1 MPNKTFPY
9 TNFKEDTFVLGVQ
22 LKKITWPNREVVPQK
37 QFCKKKKKKKKKKN
51 KSTKVFN
58 RQISKLSNGYSIS

>member
-37 QFCKKKKKKKKKKN
+37 QFCKKKNKKKKKKK
-51 KSTKVFN
+51 
-58 RQISKLSNGYSIS
+58 KLTRC